1 MADERRGSD
10 RPRDR
15 QRELDAKVEQ
25 LAHQIAEVVN
35 DAGDENRQ
43 DLREYA
49 LGLLRDETEIGEA
62 PPLPSELSREN
73 RFSPLAFAGLL
84 VLASVPLFLSVVF
97 APMGLAMLGIAALL
111 GTLGFIQIVFSRKNR
126 MTGNER
132 G

>member
-1 MADERRGSD
+1 LVDERRGSD

-35 DAGDENRQ
+35 NAGDENRQ

-49 LGLLRDETEIGEA
+49 IGLLRDETERAEV
-62 PPLPSELSREN
+62 PPPSSELSRAN

-84 VLASVPLFLSVVF
+84 VLVSLPLFLSVVF
-97 APMGLAMLGIAALL
+97 APVGLGVLAVAALM
-111 GTLGFIQIVFSRKNR
+111 GTWGLIQVLFRR
-126 MTGNER
+126 DR
-132 G
+132 

>member
-35 DAGDENRQ
+35 NAGDENRQ

-49 LGLLRDETEIGEA
+49 LGLVRDETERAEV
-62 PPLPSELSREN
+62 PPPPSDELNRAN

-84 VLASVPLFLSVVF
+84 VLVSLPLFLSVVF
-97 APMGLAMLGIAALL
+97 APVGLAVLAVAALMGSWGL
-111 GTLGFIQIVFSRKNR
+111 IQILFRR
-126 MTGNER
+126 DR
-132 G
+132 

>member
-1 MADERRGSD
+1 LADERRGSD
-10 RPRDR
+10 RLRDR

-35 DAGDENRQ
+35 SAGDENRQ

-49 LGLLRDETEIGEA
+49 LGLLRDETERAEV
-62 PPLPSELSREN
+62 PPPPADELSRAN

-84 VLASVPLFLSVVF
+84 VLVSLPLFLSVVF
-97 APMGLAMLGIAALL
+97 APVGIGVLGVAALMGAWGL
-111 GTLGFIQIVFSRKNR
+111 VQIFFFR
-126 MTGNER
+126 GNDR